1 MKQFRWQAWQRW
13 WLLYCLVCLQGS
25 AGKLFLIFYHVACY
39 LFILTSK
46 GTNLHPRRRIPL
58 NAETPILIN

>member
-46 GTNLHPRRRIPL
+46 GTNLHP
-58 NAETPILIN
+58 AEEFLLTLKHLLIN